1 MNDINTDR
9 HRDVR
14 DPTRAGQSMEGAIQT
29 RPAADMESEVQ
40 TRYVAGIRRL
50 EPGTST
56 AGGARELDGVQVE
69 SSAAAERFE
78 LSFSSE
84 TPYRRYDWRRGE
96 EYDEILDHADGAVDL
111 TRLRELGVVLYNH
124 DRDR

>member
-1 MNDINTDR
+1 MNDVNMDR
-9 HRDVR
+9 RRGVR
-14 DPTRAGQSMEGAIQT
+14 DPTRAGQSMEGTAQT

-50 EPGTST
+50 EPGTPT

-84 TPYRRYDWRRGE
+84 TPYRRYDWWRGE
-96 EYDEILDHADGAVDL
+96 E
-111 TRLRELGVVLYNH
+111 
-124 DRDR
+124 